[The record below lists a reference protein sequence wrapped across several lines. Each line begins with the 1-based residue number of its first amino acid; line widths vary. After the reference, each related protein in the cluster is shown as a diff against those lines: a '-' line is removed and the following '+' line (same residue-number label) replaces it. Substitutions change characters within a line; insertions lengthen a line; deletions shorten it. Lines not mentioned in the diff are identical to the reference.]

1 MIYLQT
7 NIIYVDIFL
16 TLITLIYETHLKAQ
30 LFLYYNLC
38 QSLSTGL
45 ILFFDKKYNEILQRD
60 LESDLNKKRL
70 FSNLYI
76 ILNQLHCF
84 ISSLFIIQISKQYYP
99 ITIILLLNLIN
110 LYSIIAILYDTRG
123 IQDEIQYQQ
132 KIYFLIELSL
142 MSVITAVMFNLT
154 ADLYILNECI
164 GLFSIYI
171 LSLFIH
177 NFTLLQFI
185 QLYSSYISYK
195 FILIDNKNLLFLM

>member
-84 ISSLFIIQISKQYYP
+84 ISSLFIIQISKNYYP

-110 LYSIIAILYDTRG
+110 LYSIIAILYDTRS

-142 MSVITAVMFNLT
+142 MSIITAVMFNLT